1 MLPCSP
7 SVQPAPQLSFHKARR
22 ARRARRLVPCG
33 AHAPAGASPPPAQAL
48 LREVAAAQAVSPPHV
63 YAQRSLAAAR
73 RLWAPPPA
81 VEEERGMAGGERG
94 GRLRRMRRSR
104 VWQALAARLW
114 RRVGLDA
121 RSLRPLCRAF
131 ALDSLQQLQARAAP
145 HGRAPTRARR
155 APAGPARCTATAA
168 NVRGRPVCG
177 LS

>member
-1 MLPCSP
+1 
-7 SVQPAPQLSFHKARR
+7 
-22 ARRARRLVPCG
+22 
-33 AHAPAGASPPPAQAL
+33 
-48 LREVAAAQAVSPPHV
+48 VSPPRA

-145 HGRAPTRARR
+145 PSVPGGALTRARR
-155 APAGPARCTATAA
+155 APAGLACCTAAA
-168 NVRGRPVCG
+168 ASVRGEACVRPELIS
-177 LS
+177 LSCAAALPAGAAFADGRRPGACVARARGRCLARAGCCRWPWQRRTR